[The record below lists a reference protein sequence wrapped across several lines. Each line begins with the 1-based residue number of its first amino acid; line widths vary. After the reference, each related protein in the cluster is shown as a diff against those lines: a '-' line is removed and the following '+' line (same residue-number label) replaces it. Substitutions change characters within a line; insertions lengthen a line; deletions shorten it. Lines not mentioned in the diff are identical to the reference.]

1 MTGDFQQIL
10 LPDLAGGLAWDDA
23 GLLVHGSLSVVPE
36 PTTLVLLIG
45 GLLSL
50 LAIRPPFFATRH
62 TWKGIGC

>member
-36 PTTLVLLIG
+36 PTTLVLL
-45 GLLSL
+45 SL
-50 LAIRPPFFATRH
+50 VALVNGAA
-62 TWKGIGC
+62 